1 MADLESFWR
10 LIVGMVPFLMF
21 GFLCAGL
28 LHVIVPQRFYTNYLS
43 KNSFSSI
50 VWAAL
55 FGIPLPL
62 CSCGVLPTA
71 MSLRKEG
78 ASKGATVAF
87 LTATPQTGI
96 DSILATYSVFGLAFT
111 VIRPI
116 AALVTSLFS
125 GGFVAIFDT
134 ETQQEEQQTCNACET
149 NNQSSENRIVAA
161 LRYGYV
167 TMLQD
172 LGGRIVIGLLLAGAI
187 TIAVPDSF
195 LLQFTNYPLLEML
208 AVTLIAVPMYVCAT
222 GSIPIAAALMLKGL
236 TPGAALVFLMAGPA
250 VNFAS
255 VLVVKKVMGTRTV
268 ILYLLSI
275 VLGAFFFGFMID
287 SYMPREWFSVLQTT
301 KDCCQVAIPL
311 WKTGLSVIF
320 FLLIINALLMKY
332 KHKTIQTMGQTATYK
347 VIGMSCNH
355 CKMSVETNIA
365 KLAGVT
371 SAQVDLAAGTV
382 VVEGTVTDEEVQK
395 TVESL
400 GFTFGGKL

>member
-1 MADLESFWR
+1 MADLDSFWR
-10 LIVGMVPFLMF
+10 LIEGMVPFLML

-50 VWAAL
+50 LWAAL

-87 LTATPQTGI
+87 LTSTPQTGV

-125 GGFVAIFDT
+125 GSLVALFDK
-134 ETQQEEQQTCNACET
+134 ETQREEQQSCDVCKT
-149 NNQSSENRIVAA
+149 NNNSSENRIVAA

-187 TIAVPDSF
+187 TIVVPDSF

-301 KDCCQVAIPL
+301 KDCCYVAIPF
-311 WKTGLSVIF
+311 WKIGLSVVF
-320 FLLIINALLMKY
+320 FLLIINALLM
-332 KHKTIQTMGQTATYK
+332 
-347 VIGMSCNH
+347 
-355 CKMSVETNIA
+355 
-365 KLAGVT
+365 
-371 SAQVDLAAGTV
+371 
-382 VVEGTVTDEEVQK
+382 
-395 TVESL
+395 
-400 GFTFGGKL
+400 